1 MRLTAG
7 RATLQAHS
15 TERGKAMATNMEA
28 GKGKGW
34 NVLRVAAW
42 VGAAVLMLIPMV
54 AMQFPASGFNWTL
67 GDFVAFAA
75 MLLIALGTFE
85 VGLRMSPDPWYRAG
99 VAVAVAGGF
108 LMVWANLAVGIIGD
122 GDNLANV
129 AFFGVLLVGMIGA
142 LLAWFRPAGMARA
155 LYATALANAALSVG
169 CLLAGWDHRG
179 ALLSLFFVL
188 PWLLSAGLF
197 RKAAGRA

>member
-1 MRLTAG
+1 
-7 RATLQAHS
+7 
-15 TERGKAMATNMEA
+15 MASNMEGGRGNKVRTA
-28 GKGKGW
+28 VWGF
-34 NVLRVAAW
+34 AAALW
-42 VGAAVLMLIPMV
+42 LAPLV
-54 AMQFPASGFNWTL
+54 AMQFPASGVDWTL
-67 GDFVAFAA
+67 GDFVVFGA
-75 MLLIALGTFE
+75 MLLVALGTFE
-85 VGLRMSPDPWYRAG
+85 VGMRMSPNPAYRAG
-99 VAVAVAGGF
+99 VGVAVAAGF

-155 LYATALANAALSVG
+155 LYATAAANGALSVG
-169 CLLAGWDHRG
+169 CLVAGWDYRG

-197 RKAAGRA
+197 RKAAREQG